1 MINTGRAFLAFSVSI
16 FVLSAASL
24 YSAAADRA
32 DTTAAQSAVQSAVQ
46 SGEEAKATD
55 RYVIRSTNGRVV
67 LFDASGTVPIR
78 ELDISYNDLPPE
90 DRALLDS
97 GLQVDDV
104 SRLLAL
110 IEDYTG

>member
-1 MINTGRAFLAFSVSI
+1 MTNTLRVFLAFSISI

-24 YSAAADRA
+24 FSAAADGAA
-32 DTTAAQSAVQSAVQ
+32 DSYEPSEQAEHDTVPLNC
-46 SGEEAKATD
+46 E
-55 RYVIRSTNGRVV
+55 RYIIRTSDGRVM
-67 LFDASGTVPIR
+67 LYDSSGSEPIR

-97 GLQVDDV
+97 GLLVEDRE
-104 SRLLAL
+104 RLLAL

>member
-1 MINTGRAFLAFSVSI
+1 MTNTGRAFLAFSVSI

-24 YSAAADRA
+24 CSAAADRT
-32 DTTAAQSAVQSAVQ
+32 DTAASPAAVQSV
-46 SGEEAKATD
+46 GEAKAAE
-55 RYVIRSTNGRVV
+55 RFIIRSADGRVM
-67 LFDASGTVPIR
+67 LYDASGTVPIR

-97 GLQVDDV
+97 GLPVDDV

>member
-1 MINTGRAFLAFSVSI
+1 MMNTGRAFLAFSITI

-24 YSAAADRA
+24 FSAASDGA
-32 DTTAAQSAVQSAVQ
+32 TETYEPSAQTPHESVPLDC
-46 SGEEAKATD
+46 E
-55 RYVIRSTNGRVV
+55 RYIIRTSDGRVM
-67 LFDASGTVPIR
+67 LYDSSGSEPIR

-97 GLQVDDV
+97 GLLVEDRE
-104 SRLLAL
+104 RLLAL